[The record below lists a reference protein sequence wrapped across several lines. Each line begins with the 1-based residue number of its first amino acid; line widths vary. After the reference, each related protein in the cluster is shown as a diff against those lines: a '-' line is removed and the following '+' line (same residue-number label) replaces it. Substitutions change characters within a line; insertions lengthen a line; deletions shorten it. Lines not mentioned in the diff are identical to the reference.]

1 MKEKNSDKKMSSS
14 EEISHPPNNVAEST
28 IQNSTSHNQLLHQ
41 SLDASIQQRLNEFRS
56 QFAEV
61 QSTSTN
67 RLLFIIC
74 IALLLFIILIPIIV
88 IFTGY
93 IVFNEID
100 DVKKSALVYVKTAEQ
115 EAIKAANH
123 TKQAEEYLKE
133 IEKYQKQL
141 GGIIGEFTSKDFT
154 NPNKVEIIN
163 NSIQD
168 IKNNPEFS
176 REEKAIIEAYILQNT
191 GSITQA
197 IDKWRSIANTAI
209 GVNSELVSRAFF
221 SIGYL
226 HSLQDEKDQALSAYD
241 EAIKLDPNFADVYT
255 SRGILNH
262 RLGNFKE
269 SLLDFD
275 TVIRLEPELT
285 EAYINRG
292 TVKRSMG
299 EYQDAIEDYN
309 EAIRL
314 DPNSVNAL
322 THRGIARSALNKH
335 QQAISDFD
343 EAIRL
348 DSSYIDAY
356 INRGSAKR
364 ALGLKEEGKKDID
377 IALELSKQ
385 Q

>member
-1 MKEKNSDKKMSSS
+1 MKEKNSDNKKSSS
-14 EEISHPPNNVAEST
+14 EEISHPPDNVAEST

-56 QFAEV
+56 QFAET
-61 QSTSTN
+61 QSNSTN
-67 RLLFIIC
+67 RFLFIIC
-74 IALLLFIILIPIIV
+74 IALLLFIILIPIAV
-88 IFTGY
+88 VFTGY
-93 IVFNEID
+93 IVYNEID
-100 DVKKSALVYVKTAEQ
+100 DVKKSTLVYVKNAEE
-115 EAIKAANH
+115 EAIKAENH

-133 IEKYQKQL
+133 IEKYHTQL
-141 GGIIGEFTSKDFT
+141 GGIIGELTSKDFT

-176 REEKAIIEAYILQNT
+176 LEEKAIIEAYKLQND
-191 GSITQA
+191 GNLTQA
-197 IDKWRSIANTAI
+197 IEKWRSIANTAM

-241 EAIKLDPNFADVYT
+241 EAIKLNPNFVDLYI

-269 SLLDFD
+269 SLVDFD

-309 EAIRL
+309 KAILL
-314 DPNSVNAL
+314 DPNSANAL
-322 THRGIARSALNKH
+322 THRGIAKSALNKH

-348 DSSYIDAY
+348 DSGYVDAY

-364 ALGLKEEGKKDID
+364 ALGMKEEGKKDID

-385 Q
+385 

>member
-1 MKEKNSDKKMSSS
+1 MKDKNIDNKNSSD
-14 EEISHPPNNVAEST
+14 EISHPPDSVADST
-28 IQNSTSHNQLLHQ
+28 IQNSTSHNHLLYQ

-56 QFAEV
+56 QFTEV

-74 IALLLFIILIPIIV
+74 IALLLFIILIPIVIV
-88 IFTGY
+88 FTGY
-93 IVFNEID
+93 LVYNEID
-100 DVKKSALVYVKTAEQ
+100 DVRKSTLVYVKNAEQ
-115 EAIKAANH
+115 EAIKAENQ
-123 TKQAEEYLKE
+123 TKQAGEYLKE
-133 IEKYQKQL
+133 IEKYHTQL
-141 GGIIGEFTSKDFT
+141 GVIIGELTSKDFT

-163 NSIQD
+163 ISIQD
-168 IKNNPEFS
+168 IKNNAEFS
-176 REEKAIIEAYILQNT
+176 KEEKAIIEAYKLQNN
-191 GSITQA
+191 GNLSQA
-197 IDKWRSIANTAI
+197 IDKWRLIANTAT
-209 GVNSELVSRAFF
+209 GENSELVSRAFF

-241 EAIKLDPNFADVYT
+241 QAIKLDPNFVDVYS

-262 RLGNFKE
+262 ILGNYKE
-269 SLLDFD
+269 ALIDFD
-275 TVIRLEPELT
+275 TVVRLEPDLS

-299 EYQDAIEDYN
+299 EYQNAIEDYN
-309 EAIRL
+309 NAINL
-314 DPNSVNAL
+314 EPNSPIAL

-335 QQAISDFD
+335 QTAILDFD

-364 ALGLKEEGKKDID
+364 ALGMEVEGKKDLD
-377 IALELSKQ
+377 IAFELSKQ